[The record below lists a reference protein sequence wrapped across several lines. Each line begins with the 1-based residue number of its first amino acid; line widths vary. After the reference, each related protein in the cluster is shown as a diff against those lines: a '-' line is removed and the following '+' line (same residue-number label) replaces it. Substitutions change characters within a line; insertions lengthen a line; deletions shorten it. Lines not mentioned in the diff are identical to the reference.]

1 MRITIADYDPA
12 WPERYERERE
22 RIAAALGPAALRIE
36 HIGSTSVPGLAAKPI
51 VDVLV
56 TVADPEDDPAF
67 APLVEAGYELR
78 VIEPGHRMFRT
89 PAADVHVHVWA
100 VGDPEVVRYLAFR
113 QRLRANADDR
123 ASYERL
129 KRKLAKREWET

>member
-12 WPERYERERE
+12 WPARYERERE
-22 RIAAALGPAALRIE
+22 RIAATLGHTALRIE
-36 HIGSTSVPGLAAKPI
+36 HIGSTSAPGLAAKPV

-78 VIEPGHRMFRT
+78 VVEPGHRMFRT
-89 PAADVHVHVWA
+89 PARDVHCTCGRTPIPRWA
-100 VGDPEVVRYLAFR
+100 DTSRSASGCARA
-113 QRLRANADDR
+113 LRTAPPT
-123 ASYERL
+123 SG
-129 KRKLAKREWET
+129 